1 MRSGVVELSAAVSIE
16 SPVGGCDGWG
26 WRINAAAA
34 ARSRIDATTRD
45 HQSALYEESA
55 VSSTVDEARGGG
67 AFEGERVAFRPLV
80 RSATRGHQ
88 VSITC
93 IVHIPKI
100 AMHAHRQ
107 GKPRTKR
114 RAR

>member
-1 MRSGVVELSAAVSIE
+1 MAKSMRSGVVELSAAVSIE

-67 AFEGERVAFRPLV
+67 GV
-80 RSATRGHQ
+80 
-88 VSITC
+88 
-93 IVHIPKI
+93 
-100 AMHAHRQ
+100 
-107 GKPRTKR
+107 
-114 RAR
+114 